1 MAYRR
6 KKTYRK
12 KRVMRRTRRIKKV
25 RRVKRRRV
33 NDRQITLTETIDLI
47 GITLDANAVT
57 TDEFITLQKF
67 PRALLMSNLYNE
79 YKIVKAINRYVPRQS
94 PEAWLRWVSSVDPLR
109 AVSWNDSTR
118 NTNQASGTSFVTS
131 FVEALHRP
139 GARQHSLL
147 KPIVNSYIPMTRNIM
162 EDDIEV
168 TSNLTSAPA
177 RNVWLPTRQSN
188 STAQNST
195 VRHYGRQF
203 YWPKLT
209 QLYPPTTQPDPT
221 PSKYQWPGFTRQ
233 ITIVVQF
240 RGKYLGI
247 A

>member
-12 KRVMRRTRRIKKV
+12 KRVLRRTRRVKKI
-25 RRVKRRRV
+25 RRVKRRRQ

-47 GITLDANAVT
+47 GVTLDANSTT
-57 TDEFITLQKF
+57 TDEFITLNKF
-67 PRALLMSNLYNE
+67 PRALAMSNLYNE
-79 YKIVKAINRYVPRQS
+79 YKITKAINRYVPRQS
-94 PEAWLRWVSSVDPLR
+94 PGAWMRFMATVDPLR
-109 AVSWNDSTR
+109 CVSWNDNTR
-118 NTNQASGTSFVTS
+118 NTNLAAGTSYVTS

-147 KPIVNSYIPMTRNIM
+147 KPIVNSYTPMTRNLL

-168 TSNLTSAPA
+168 ASNLTSNPA
-177 RNVWLPTRQSN
+177 HNVWLPTRLQG
-188 STAQNST
+188 STAQNGGI
-195 VRHYGRQF
+195 RHYGRQF
-203 YWPKLT
+203 YWPKIS

-221 PSKYQWPGFTRQ
+221 PSKYQWPGFSRQ